1 MPKSKPQKPGDL
13 LAIVPVAHAPHTGPR
28 DIGPVA
34 AALADTYCLT
44 FKTHAYHWNVEGPLF
59 YVELLATVSLV
70 TRARYGTA
78 DFGILRAI
86 P

>member
-13 LAIVPVAHAPHTGPR
+13 LAIVPVALAPHTGPR

-34 AALADTYCLT
+34 AALADVLADVLGDTYCLT

-59 YVELLATVSLV
+59 YVALLATVSLV
-70 TRARYGTA
+70 TRA
-78 DFGILRAI
+78 
-86 P
+86 